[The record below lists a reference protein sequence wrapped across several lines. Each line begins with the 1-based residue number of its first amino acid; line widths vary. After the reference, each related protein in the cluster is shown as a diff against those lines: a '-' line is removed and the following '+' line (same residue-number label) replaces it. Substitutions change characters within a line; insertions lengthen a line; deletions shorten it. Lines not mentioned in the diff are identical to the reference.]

1 MATHNN
7 TDNEL
12 VQRQHEGD
20 ICFVTLNR
28 EHKLNTLTP
37 AMLDALEVH
46 ARAIEA
52 DPSVRVVILTGA
64 GGRAFCVGAD
74 ITEWAALDALDMW
87 RRWVKRG
94 HQVFDQWARL
104 RQPVI
109 AAINGHAFGGG
120 LELAICADIRI
131 ATSAAQYALPEASIA
146 TCPGWSGSQRMVRLI
161 GGSQTKYLAISGQRL
176 YASQA
181 LQSGLVHEVVAA
193 EGLLERAR
201 ALAADMATKAPV
213 SLQLTKQLVNA
224 ATGEDRDAV
233 LEAMAGALA
242 ASTQDAKEGIAS
254 FKEKRKA
261 AYAGR

>member
-1 MATHNN
+1 MTEAITQ
-7 TDNEL
+7 L
-12 VQRQHEGD
+12 QRQGD
-20 ICFVTLNR
+20 VCIVTLNR
-28 EHKLNTLTP
+28 EPKLNTLTP
-37 AMLDALEVH
+37 EMLDALEAH
-46 ARAIEA
+46 ARAIDA
-52 DPSVRVVILTGA
+52 DRDIRVVILTGA
-64 GGRAFCVGAD
+64 GSRAFCVGAD
-74 ITEWAALDALDMW
+74 ITQWAALEPLDMW

-120 LELAICADIRI
+120 LELAISADIRI
-131 ATSAAQYALPEASIA
+131 ASSSAQYALPEASIA

-176 YASQA
+176 SATQA
-181 LQSGLVHEVVAA
+181 LQAGLVHEVVAPD
-193 EGLLERAR
+193 LLMAR
-201 ALAADMATKAPV
+201 AMDLATDMASKAPV

-233 LEAMAGALA
+233 LEGIAGALA

-261 AYAGR
+261 VYAGR

>member
-1 MATHNN
+1 MTQALTQI
-7 TDNEL
+7 E
-12 VQRQHEGD
+12 RAGD
-20 ICFVTLNR
+20 VCIVTLNR
-28 EHKLNTLTP
+28 EPKLNTLTP
-37 AMLDALEVH
+37 AMLDELEAH
-46 ARAIEA
+46 ARVIDA
-52 DPSVRVVILTGA
+52 DRDIRVVILTGA
-64 GGRAFCVGAD
+64 GNRAFCVGAD
-74 ITEWAALDALDMW
+74 ITQWAALEALDMW
-87 RRWVKRG
+87 RQWVKRG

-120 LELAICADIRI
+120 LELAISADIRI
-131 ATSAAQYALPEASIA
+131 ATTSAQYALPEASIA

-176 YASQA
+176 SATQA
-181 LQSGLVHEVVAA
+181 LQAGLVHAVVEPDSLMA
-193 EGLLERAR
+193 RAR
-201 ALAADMATKAPV
+201 ALAADMASKAPI

-242 ASTQDAKEGIAS
+242 ASTQDAAEGIAS

-261 AYAGR
+261 AYLGR

>member
-1 MATHNN
+1 MTEALTHI
-7 TDNEL
+7 E
-12 VQRQHEGD
+12 RAGD
-20 ICFVTLNR
+20 VCTVTLNR
-28 EHKLNTLTP
+28 EPKLNTLTP
-37 AMLDALEVH
+37 DMLGELEAH
-46 ARAIEA
+46 ARAIDA
-52 DPSVRVVILTGA
+52 DRDIRVVILTGA
-64 GGRAFCVGAD
+64 GSRAFCVGAD
-74 ITEWAALDALDMW
+74 ITQWAALDALDMW
-87 RRWVKRG
+87 RQWVKRG

-120 LELAICADIRI
+120 LELAISADIRI
-131 ATSAAQYALPEASIA
+131 ATTAAQYALPEASIA

-161 GGSQTKYLAISGQRL
+161 GGSQSKYLAISGQRL
-176 YASQA
+176 SATQA
-181 LQSGLVHEVVAA
+181 LHAGLVHEVVEAD
-193 EGLLERAR
+193 GLMARAK
-201 ALAADMATKAPV
+201 ALAADMATKAPI

-261 AYAGR
+261 AYIGH

>member
-1 MATHNN
+1 MTEALTHI
-7 TDNEL
+7 E
-12 VQRQHEGD
+12 RAGD
-20 ICFVTLNR
+20 VCIVTLNR
-28 EHKLNTLTP
+28 EPKLNTLTP
-37 AMLDALEVH
+37 AMLDELEAH
-46 ARAIEA
+46 ARAIDA
-52 DPSVRVVILTGA
+52 DRDIRVVILTGA

-74 ITEWAALDALDMW
+74 ITQWAALDALDMW
-87 RRWVKRG
+87 RQWVKRG

-120 LELAICADIRI
+120 LELAISADIRI
-131 ATSAAQYALPEASIA
+131 ATTAAQYALPEASIA

-176 YASQA
+176 SATQA
-181 LQSGLVHEVVAA
+181 LQAGLVHEVVEAD
-193 EGLLERAR
+193 GLMAR
-201 ALAADMATKAPV
+201 AKVLAADMATKAPI

-242 ASTQDAKEGIAS
+242 ASTQDAAEGIAS

-261 AYAGR
+261 AYLGR

>member
-1 MATHNN
+1 MTEALTHFERAGN
-7 TDNEL
+7 
-12 VQRQHEGD
+12 VA
-20 ICFVTLNR
+20 IVTLNR
-28 EHKLNTLTP
+28 EPKLNTLTP
-37 AMLDALEVH
+37 AMLDELEAH
-46 ARAIEA
+46 ARAIDA
-52 DPSVRVVILTGA
+52 DRDIRVVILTGA
-64 GGRAFCVGAD
+64 GSRAFCVGAD
-74 ITEWAALDALDMW
+74 ITQWAALEPLDMW
-87 RRWVKRG
+87 RQWVKRG

-120 LELAICADIRI
+120 LEPAISADIRI
-131 ATSAAQYALPEASIA
+131 ATPSAHYALPEASIA

-176 YASQA
+176 SATQA
-181 LQSGLVHEVVAA
+181 LQAGLVHEVVEADSLMA
-193 EGLLERAR
+193 RAK
-201 ALAADMATKAPV
+201 ALAADMATKAPI

-242 ASTQDAKEGIAS
+242 ASTQDAAEGIAS

-261 AYAGR
+261 AYLGR